1 MEEVRGSSPLS
12 STILKLH
19 YSSPWSGGLSSSC
32 SRPSWFVGLIQ
43 PRGLQLAPQHA
54 DPLPQASSDDGPRVV
69 VRASG
74 SRLHRFPAAG
84 LVAGHQDVHPTPHLV
99 SACCFGLAQLL
110 LYHRYDDDPFLRHGS
125 SSKPGRYERCLD
137 SPMNDVLNHD
147 TLSTTGRSAV
157 GGSLLAVPLAPGC
170 TAARC

>member
-1 MEEVRGSSPLS
+1 
-12 STILKLH
+12 
-19 YSSPWSGGLSSSC
+19 
-32 SRPSWFVGLIQ
+32 VGLIQ

-54 DPLPQASSDDGPRVV
+54 DPLPQASSDGPRVV

-84 LVAGHQDVHPTPHLV
+84 LVAGHQGVHPAPGHLV

-110 LYHRYDDDPFLRHGS
+110 LYHRQDDDPFLRHGS
-125 SSKPGRYERCLD
+125 SSKAARYERCLD

-147 TLSTTGRSAV
+147 SRLCLATSQGRRMRDSNPRGREPNPLSKSANR
-157 GGSLLAVPLAPGC
+157 GSG
-170 TAARC
+170 